1 MGKMKAVITFDTTG
15 SMYTCLRDVRVK
27 AQDLV
32 RLIFNQ
38 ANDVEIAV
46 IAHGDYCDAN
56 HPYVTKCFE
65 FSNDPDKLCEFI
77 REVKATSGGDV
88 DECYSLVLHEIASM
102 EWDDADVRMAIVI
115 GDANPHKKGYK
126 YGSFTEE
133 YDWMEETDK
142 LAELGVNIYAVHALA
157 NYRKSS
163 KKFYETIAKKTDG
176 KYVTLNNLAD
186 IADII
191 VAASLY
197 VSDDQAY
204 NDFIDTLKEKR
215 ISRTLAE
222 SIHDFD
228 KNFVYQL
235 IVGDADLSDVDDYG
249 SDFEY
254 DSEYDSESDSE
265 SDSDTSKK
273 KTKTGSKSGSKRK
286 RSKTSSHKMS
296 GVRAVVKGEEIDLS
310 KLEPVLPGKYQQIYV
325 EKDSTNKELFADFGP
340 KFKTGLI
347 YYELVKSEEVSPKK
361 HVIIM
366 DKDTGDLYSGDE
378 ARTMIGLRP
387 YDPTDSTKD
396 RIKASDLGNL
406 VVYIQ
411 STSVNRKHKAGSTIL
426 FELGDL

>member
-1 MGKMKAVITFDTTG
+1 MSKMKAVITFDTTG
-15 SMYTCLRDVRVK
+15 SMYTCLRDVRTK

-32 RLIFNQ
+32 KTIFNQ
-38 ANDVEIAV
+38 MNDVEIAV

-56 HPYVTKCFE
+56 DPYIIKKVG
-65 FSNDPDKLCEFI
+65 FSNDSRVLCGFI
-77 REVKATSGGDV
+77 EGVEATYGGDA
-88 DECYSLVLHEIASM
+88 DECYSLVLHEINSLD
-102 EWDDADVRMAIVI
+102 WSDADVRMAIVI

-126 YGSFTEE
+126 YGMYTEQ
-133 YDWMEETDK
+133 YDWKEETK
-142 LAELGVNIYAVHALA
+142 KIAELGVNVYAVHALA

-163 KKFYETIAKKTDG
+163 KTFYETLAKETDG

-186 IADII
+186 IANVI

-197 VSDDQAY
+197 ASDNQAY
-204 NDFIDTLKEKR
+204 ADFIENLKEKK
-215 ISRTLAE
+215 ISRTLAT

-228 KNFVYQL
+228 KNFVYKL
-235 IVGDADLSDVDDYG
+235 IVGDVDTDDLDDVTDEDLEG
-249 SDFEY
+249 TV
-254 DSEYDSESDSE
+254 ESGGHDASGKA
-265 SDSDTSKK
+265 KK
-273 KTKTGSKSGSKRK
+273 SKRK

-310 KLEPVLPGKYQQIYV
+310 KLEPVIPGKYQQIYV
-325 EKDSTNKELFADFGP
+325 EKDSNNKELFADFGP

-366 DKDTGDLYSGDE
+366 DKETGDLYSGNA
-378 ARTMIGLRP
+378 AREMIGLRP
-387 YDPTDSTKD
+387 YDPADSTKD

-426 FELGDL
+426 FELTDL